1 MKTPSLPKLVGILAV
16 MALAL
21 ANAPAARAEEATPG
35 VQVATI
41 VIPEGLP
48 DATVRD
54 AIVRTAARRLWIVMS
69 QKEGEVVL
77 KLIHRS
83 VEANLTL
90 RYAGTEI
97 QVYSDTYA
105 LNKNGERVS
114 AAPLNKGWLQNI
126 RTGILEHLH
135 AGGAPAK

>member
-1 MKTPSLPKLVGILAV
+1 

-21 ANAPAARAEEATPG
+21 ATAAAAHADETPPG

-41 VIPEGLP
+41 VIPEGRP
-48 DATVRD
+48 DAAVRD
-54 AIVRTAARRLWIVMS
+54 AIVRTAARRLWMVVS
-69 QKEGEVVL
+69 QKEGEVML
-77 KLIHRS
+77 KMIHRS

-105 LNKNGERVS
+105 LNKKGERVS
-114 AAPLNKGWLQNI
+114 AAPLNKGWLQNL
-126 RTGILEHLH
+126 RAGIVENLRP
-135 AGGAPAK
+135 GGPPAK